1 MQQDMGR
8 NKLIKSKTLVIQC
21 SFCDLWTCASC
32 TKFKKSDLTVMSRN
46 DVLRSCHSCMQ
57 SMKKQTRQIQGTHEL
72 QEQITELKQT
82 IENKIKSAIQNSV
95 PKAVEKILDTTGVSE
110 SVNANVNKLWS
121 ETLGDPADFPALDSE
136 EAKLAA
142 KKPKQNTIEKVVKKA
157 VLEQKNDELRRDNNI
172 IIFNAEE
179 PTEPEINKRKDHD
192 QKVVTDLLKAIEV
205 ETTPVQIVRLG
216 AFNKKTREQQKP

>member
-1 MQQDMGR
+1 M
-8 NKLIKSKTLVIQC
+8 
-21 SFCDLWTCASC
+21 
-32 TKFKKSDLTVMSRN
+32 
-46 DVLRSCHSCMQ
+46 
-57 SMKKQTRQIQGTHEL
+57 
-72 QEQITELKQT
+72 
-82 IENKIKSAIQNSV
+82 
-95 PKAVEKILDTTGVSE
+95 SE

-136 EAKLAA
+136 EAKLTP
-142 KKPKQNTIEKVVKKA
+142 KKQKQNTIEKVVKKA

>member
-1 MQQDMGR
+1 
-8 NKLIKSKTLVIQC
+8 
-21 SFCDLWTCASC
+21 
-32 TKFKKSDLTVMSRN
+32 
-46 DVLRSCHSCMQ
+46 
-57 SMKKQTRQIQGTHEL
+57 MKKQTRQIQGTHEL

-82 IENKIKSAIQNSV
+82 IENKIKIAMQNSV

-136 EAKLAA
+136 EAKLAP

-216 AFNKKTREQQKP
+216 AFNKKTREQQKPWDQSKLYWKTMTPRSLSLKT